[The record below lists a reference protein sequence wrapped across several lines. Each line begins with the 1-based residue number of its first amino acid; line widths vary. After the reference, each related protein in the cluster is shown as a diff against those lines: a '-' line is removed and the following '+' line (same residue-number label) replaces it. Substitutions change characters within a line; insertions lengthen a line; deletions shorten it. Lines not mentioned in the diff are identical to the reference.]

1 MEMSVQN
8 ARNGERND
16 HTVCVFFKFLFLSEG
31 SILEHQETATAVN
44 SAYYSAMFDENLKP
58 AI

>member
-1 MEMSVQN
+1 MQGTVREMI
-8 ARNGERND
+8 
-16 HTVCVFFKFLFLSEG
+16 TLCVFFKFLFLSEG